1 MSVLCENRPTI
12 PSDNVSLSADETL
25 TVLPDII
32 QTDSTQSNTKQTD
45 LNLLNQTF
53 NSQNL
58 GIQNSTNGS
67 SKTRD
72 NPMKLDFNKLNSI
85 DFNKVETTLDQFA
98 TNLEESSSAY
108 DVVSPDGK
116 LPEHQD
122 ETALMA
128 RLSDLSKDQLNSCC
142 NIVEK
147 RDHNVHLLHLDKVKG
162 NSWPYRKI
170 EGQSYDQSSVSTK
183 AIHSWTQLGSD
194 QPMSEQPKTIFLDL
208 RPETPTEDEMV

>member
-1 MSVLCENRPTI
+1 MSVLCENHPTI
-12 PSDNVSLSADETL
+12 PSDNVSLSAEETL

-32 QTDSTQSNTKQTD
+32 QTDSTQSNTKQTG
-45 LNLLNQTF
+45 LNLLSQTF

-58 GIQNSTNGS
+58 DIKNSRNGN
-67 SKTRD
+67 KTRD

-85 DFNKVETTLDQFA
+85 DFNKVETALDQFA

-108 DVVSPDGK
+108 GVVSPGGK
-116 LPEHQD
+116 LAEHQD

-128 RLSDLSKDQLNSCC
+128 RLSNLSKDQLNSCC
-142 NIVEK
+142 SIVEK
-147 RDHNVHLLHLDKVKG
+147 RDHNKHLLDLDKVKG
-162 NSWPYRKI
+162 NSWPYQKI